1 MHVTMHS
8 FCWFIAIAF
17 YMALLQV
24 FHAIVDLPCTAAVLQ
39 LHNLSKTGLIDAK
52 YAMHCDSYWQECLF
66 LCNSPALDSTDSNV
80 YGQCLNALDE
90 VRFGIIFEYFMRVE
104 SGKGDTVDL

>member
-1 MHVTMHS
+1 MHS
-8 FCWFIAIAF
+8 FCWFTAIAF
-17 YMALLQV
+17 HMALLQV

-39 LHNLSKTGLIDAK
+39 LHNLSKTGLIDTK
-52 YAMHCDSYWQECLF
+52 YANCCNLYWQGCLC
-66 LCNSPALDSTDSNV
+66 LCISPALDSTESVV

-90 VRFGIIFEYFMRVE
+90 VRFGFIFEYFMRVE